1 MKDKIKKEI
10 EKLKSKYINFLS
22 ELVRIPSVYGSELKA
37 QNYVKKQMLKLGL
50 EVKEYYSRDDKES
63 LNIAGI
69 LKGKNSSKYKS
80 LILNAHCDI
89 APVIYNKKKE
99 FSGRNENG
107 LLFGRGAQDDK
118 AGIAIILMI
127 VEIIKNL
134 NIELKGDLI
143 IETVIEDETTGNGS
157 KTLCDN
163 GILADGVI
171 ICDGTWHNRIIYG
184 HLGQVWLTIEINGIE
199 APACV
204 EYRVKNPIYTGMA
217 IIKKIKQYILKL
229 QKTYPKFEN
238 LDNSYFVNIGS
249 FISEGWHGAT
259 PKKVVIK
266 LQIGFGPDK
275 TCEEIIDDI
284 KNICKKI
291 DEAVIVKEYLLKT
304 SSYKTNK
311 NNYLIN
317 KLKKTILKNTG
328 CNPEIVAV
336 SGHCDMRH
344 FKTEN
349 ICLYG
354 PGGGKNAHCS
364 GEYYMLEHFPIVG
377 ECILDFIMEWCNET
391 R

>member
-69 LKGKNSSKYKS
+69 LKGENSSKYKS

-127 VEIIKNL
+127 VEILKNL
-134 NIELKGDLI
+134 NIKLKGDLI
-143 IETVIEDETTGNGS
+143 IESVIEDETTGNGS
-157 KTLCDN
+157 KVLCDN

-184 HLGQVWLTIEINGIE
+184 HLGQIWINIEIQGKE

-204 EYRVKNPIYTGMA
+204 EYRVVNPIYTG
-217 IIKKIKQYILKL
+217 IEVIKKIKGYIDNFKNE
-229 QKTYPKFEN
+229 KSKFEE
-238 LDNSYFVNIGS
+238 LEPSYFVNTGS
-249 FISEGWHGAT
+249 FISKGWHGAT
-259 PKKVVIK
+259 PLKTIIK
-266 LQIGFGPDK
+266 MQIGFGN
-275 TCEEIIDDI
+275 EINVDEIFNDVKKICLKIDDTI
-284 KNICKKI
+284 KVNK
-291 DEAVIVKEYLLKT
+291 YLLKT
-304 SSYKTNK
+304 SAFKTSKK
-311 NNYLIN
+311 NNLIK
-317 KLKKTILKNTG
+317 KLSAVIYDTINIK
-328 CNPEIVAV
+328 PEIVAI

-364 GEYYMLEHFPIVG
+364 GEYYILDHLPIIA
-377 ECILDFIMEWCNET
+377 ECILNFVMEWCNET